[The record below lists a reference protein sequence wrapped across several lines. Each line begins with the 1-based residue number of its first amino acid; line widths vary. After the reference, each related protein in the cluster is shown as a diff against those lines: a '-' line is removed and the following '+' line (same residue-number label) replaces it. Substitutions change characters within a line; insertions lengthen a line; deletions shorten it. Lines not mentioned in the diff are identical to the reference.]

1 MKDIKRTLIKWLRSI
16 GLEEAQAYSV
26 LDGII
31 IKMLPTCEKL
41 GMQPLKVL
49 EKASNQTNCTS
60 IDMLKKNIN
69 FVFTKEIKKRQRAR
83 TQINIKIARE
93 AETSVSKET
102 LQWFR
107 TRIIN

>member
-31 IKMLPTCEKL
+31 LKMLPTCEKL
-41 GMQPLKVL
+41 RMQPLKVL

-69 FVFTKEIKKRQRAR
+69 FVFSKEIKKRQRAKE
-83 TQINIKIARE
+83 QVNYIEQRE
-93 AETSVSKET
+93 SGTPVSKET
-102 LQWFR
+102 LERFR